1 MATLSH
7 TARLLL
13 SSLET
18 AERPDASPFLRLSSS
33 APSWASSVIREAHLG
48 ELPNDSRYELIRD
61 ALSAL
66 SDGAFSDEEEA
77 LSALSELSLDLT
89 PHRTSELLQW
99 FADHAS
105 RLSSCDEALED
116 RRIGDGSGD
125 LEQLS
130 AYEILSEGFR
140 LSAEE
145 TLSSL
150 ISSLEEE
157 RLSVFN
163 PDTDSQL
170 ILSDSHGIYIPKL
183 WADELEDEEEAE
195 SYSVSWEDVLVCK
208 AGPDHELYWE
218 AWDAILRDALWN
230 ENGDDW
236 RLLQDGDLWAVR
248 SDVEI
253 PEDAF

>member
-7 TARLLL
+7 AAALLL

-18 AERPDASPFLRLSSS
+18 AERAPFGTPFLRLSSS

-48 ELPNDSRYELIRD
+48 ELPNDSRHELIRD

-66 SDGAFSDEEEA
+66 SDQAFSDEEEA
-77 LSALSELSLDLT
+77 LDSLSELSLDLV
-89 PHRTSELLQW
+89 PHGTCELLQW
-99 FADHAS
+99 FAERAD
-105 RLSSCDEALED
+105 RLSSCDEALENG
-116 RRIGDGSGD
+116 RVSGGS
-125 LEQLS
+125 QFS
-130 AYEILSEGFR
+130 SYELLSEGFR
-140 LSAEE
+140 LTAEE

-150 ISSLEEE
+150 VSSLEEE

-170 ILSDSHGIYIPKL
+170 LLGDSHGIYIPKR
-183 WADELEDEEEAE
+183 WADEIEDEEEAE
-195 SYSVSWEDVLVCK
+195 SYSVSWQDVLICQ

-218 AWDAILRDALWN
+218 AWNSILQSALWN
-230 ENGDDW
+230 ENGEDW
-236 RLLQDGDLWAVR
+236 RLLQNGDLWAVR